1 VCVCVCFTTSI
12 SIFAYPG
19 ILEKVK
25 VDKQWLSSDEYLKP
39 VMKDDA
45 YLHSV
50 DTLIPEEDWSDD
62 SDNDESESNVAAAA
76 ASSQVGN
83 SLSSPAEV
91 ELSKVKKQLADTQAQ
106 LALLAQ
112 TVFKQKFDPETSS
125 LNLHAPKLVTSAQS
139 GGFDPNTL
147 LDSNV
152 IQFFEDSLMN
162 NRKLFEV

>member
-1 VCVCVCFTTSI
+1 MCVFFLQPLSL
-12 SIFAYPG
+12 FFNAFPG

-25 VDKQWLSSDEYLKP
+25 VDKEWLSSDEYLKP

-76 ASSQVGN
+76 SSQVGN
-83 SLSSPAEV
+83 SLSPAEV